1 MKKEYTNTIGIEPRR
16 AALPVAFLITS
27 FILAVLAAATAQG
40 SSLVHSSARSA
51 AMGGAFTGLARGVD
65 AAKYNPANLGLD
77 GYRQYGIEFASI
89 GAAVTNNSFTLS
101 DYNKYTGAVLS
112 TADKQDLL
120 DKIPSEGLSID
131 ADVKASAL
139 SLGLGSMVVSFDG
152 FAAADIN
159 LNRDLVD
166 LILNGN
172 TYADTVHITGSYAD
186 ALSYAEASLSYG
198 LPLYSSGARQLA
210 VGATFSYLHGFGV
223 ERLVRLQGLAST
235 FATGFEGEGEAIIR
249 TATGGSGYS
258 LNLGAALKLSKSYT
272 AGVRFENVLGK
283 ITWNKDT
290 EEHGYIFSFD
300 TATVDDFDED
310 FVTSEDYSVGI
321 DEFSTTL
328 PAVMNIGLA
337 KTSGKLLWGI
347 DWVQGFK
354 SAAGSST
361 EPRLSMGAEYPF
373 FGILPIR
380 AGFMTGADRNTAFS
394 FGSGVSFMGFYLDAA
409 VITGST
415 LSVYSAKGANLALS
429 TGILF

>member
-1 MKKEYTNTIGIEPRR
+1 MKKENANTNRIEPRR
-16 AALPVAFLITS
+16 AALPMAFLLTS
-27 FILAVLAAATAQG
+27 FILAILTTATIQG

-77 GYRQYGIEFASI
+77 GYRQYGVELASF

-101 DYNKYTGAVLS
+101 DYNKYTGATLS

-120 DKIPSEGLSID
+120 DKIPAEGLSVD

-139 SLGLGSMVVSFDG
+139 SVGLGSMVLSFNG

-159 LNRDLVD
+159 LNRDLID

-172 TYADTVHITGSYAD
+172 TFADTLHITGSYAD
-186 ALSYAEASLSYG
+186 ALSYATASLSYG
-198 LPLYSSGARQLA
+198 LPIYVNGTRQLS
-210 VGATFSYLHGFGV
+210 VGATFSYIHGIGV
-223 ERLVRLQGLAST
+223 EKLVRLQGLATT

-249 TATGGSGYS
+249 TASGGHGYG
-258 LNLGAALKLSKSYT
+258 LNLGAALRLSKTYT

-283 ITWNKDT
+283 ITWNKEA

-310 FVTSEDYSVGI
+310 FVTSEDYSIAI
-321 DEFSTTL
+321 DKFSTTL

-347 DWVQGFK
+347 DWVQGFRA
-354 SAAGSST
+354 AAGSST
-361 EPRLSMGAEYPF
+361 KPRLTMGAEYPLVSF
-373 FGILPIR
+373 LPIR
-380 AGFMTGADRNTAFS
+380 AGFMTGGDRNTAFS